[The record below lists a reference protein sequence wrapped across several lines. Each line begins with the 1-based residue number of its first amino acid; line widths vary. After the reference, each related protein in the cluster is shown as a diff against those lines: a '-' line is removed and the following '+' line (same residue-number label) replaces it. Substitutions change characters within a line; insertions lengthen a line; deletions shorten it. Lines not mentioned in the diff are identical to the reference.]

1 MCFTPMAAPHIL
13 PVRTIRRQV
22 FSIDKALHWVIVGFI
37 NDRVDSQVAIR
48 YRRLVHNDLT
58 VEVSKCVLPANE
70 QTRLPA
76 LRISSD
82 QDVLAVIDLTAA

>member
-1 MCFTPMAAPHIL
+1 MAAPNIL
-13 PVRTIRRQV
+13 PVRSVRRQV

-37 NDRVDSQVAIR
+37 NDRVDSQVAVR

-58 VEVSKCVLPANE
+58 VEVSKRVLLASE
-70 QTRLPA
+70 QGRLPA
-76 LRISSD
+76 LRISPN